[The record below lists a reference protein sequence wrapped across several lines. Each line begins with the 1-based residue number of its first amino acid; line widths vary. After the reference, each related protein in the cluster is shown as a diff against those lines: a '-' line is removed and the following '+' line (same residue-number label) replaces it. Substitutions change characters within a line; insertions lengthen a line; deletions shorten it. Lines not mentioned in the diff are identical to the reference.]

1 MRVETRLFT
10 RHLID
15 HDKSLLN
22 FIDSDF
28 TFVNKPLAKMYGFD
42 PPKGTG
48 FQLVRFKD
56 KRRGGLFGQASV
68 LTVTANGIDTS
79 PVVRG
84 VWVLENFLGTPPS
97 PPPPDIEPLDPDT
110 RGAKTIRDQLSKH
123 RNVASCNECHRKI
136 DPIGFALE
144 NFDPIGRW
152 RESYGRKTKIDA
164 SGQLPNGKRFDDI
177 IGLKRVLMQQK
188 GLFAKALTE
197 KLLAYA
203 MGRPIT
209 PNDRPHVDG
218 ILKDVKANGWGM
230 KRLIQQVVLS
240 KPFLTK

>member
-1 MRVETRLFT
+1 M
-10 RHLID
+10 
-15 HDKSLLN
+15 
-22 FIDSDF
+22 
-28 TFVNKPLAKMYGFD
+28 
-42 PPKGTG
+42 
-48 FQLVRFKD
+48 
-56 KRRGGLFGQASV
+56 
-68 LTVTANGIDTS
+68 
-79 PVVRG
+79 
-84 VWVLENFLGTPPS
+84 
-97 PPPPDIEPLDPDT
+97 
-110 RGAKTIRDQLSKH
+110 
-123 RNVASCNECHRKI
+123 ASCNECHRKI
-136 DPIGFALE
+136 DPLGFALE

-209 PNDRPHVDG
+209 VHDRPHVDG